1 MVLGNQPIS
10 VRYLKETFT
19 MPDLYKNLEA
29 LAPEPEGDFVLDP
42 EKPLVLLLGWVD
54 HEGILSSLKATG
66 RQYKKKLL
74 DSYPANW
81 ETIHTVFKDYKVSA
95 VLGKFSGHVLS
106 LIEHAD
112 YADVRETLFKE
123 IGAVPNQIFIYE
135 DLVQGEQPDR
145 LRAEMDP
152 YPPQAEHDAAIDF
165 LRANDIDITPYRT
178 KAEVTVIAESFL
190 DELDKNLI
198 LRLYVPSG
206 RLWSNEAD
214 KFLQLFQDYVARVDR
229 LAVRLD
235 QRRTDYGV
243 IYEFHG
249 EAPAGEASLSTEFQD
264 FSKLM
269 DLCAT
274 DLDAAAN
281 ILKAKNLN
289 PREVSSI
296 LERYSKE
303 VRRLQLDIKHDAE
316 SKFVSIRHRLESE
329 LIDLSPTAQEWEAM
343 TCVVN
348 AMVPNFARAL
358 PTSSRSVSAL
368 LGGPHTAPTHVTY
381 NFRPQFVNTLNGVI
395 AEEVHGNQHFA
406 PEHHQLLD
414 LIREHGGA
422 QSNQLE
428 TAVYEVADKG
438 VDQVDRLRAKQKI
451 KAFLMAAGK
460 KTGDMAFS
468 ILQKYLEAQIGV

>member
-1 MVLGNQPIS
+1 
-10 VRYLKETFT
+10 
-19 MPDLYKNLEA
+19 MPDPYEHLET
-29 LAPEPEGDFVLDP
+29 LASEPEPDGEYVLDP
-42 EKPLVLLLGWVD
+42 DKPLVLLLGWVD

-74 DSYPANW
+74 DSHPANW
-81 ETIHTVFKDYKVSA
+81 ETILDIFKEFKVSA
-95 VLGKFSGHVLS
+95 VLGKFSGHVLT
-106 LIEHAD
+106 LIAHPD
-112 YADVRETLFKE
+112 YANVRGSLLKE
-123 IGAVPNQIFIYE
+123 IGAIPNQIFIYE
-135 DLVQGEQPDR
+135 DLLQGEQTDPI
-145 LRAEMDP
+145 RAEIDP
-152 YPPQAEHDAAIDF
+152 YPPQAERDAAIDF
-165 LRANDIDITPYRT
+165 LRGNNIDITPYRT

-198 LRLYVPSG
+198 FRLYVPSG
-206 RLWSNEAD
+206 RLWSSEAD
-214 KFLQLFQDYVARVDR
+214 KFLQLFQDYVSRVDR

-235 QRRTDYGV
+235 QKRTDYGV

-249 EAPAGEASLSTEFQD
+249 EAPPGEASLSTEFHD

-274 DLDAAAN
+274 DSDAAAN
-281 ILKAKNLN
+281 LLKAKNLN

-316 SKFVSIRHRLESE
+316 TKLVSIRHRLESE
-329 LIDLSPTAQEWEAM
+329 LIDLAPTAQEWEAM
-343 TCVVN
+343 TSVVN
-348 AMVPNFARAL
+348 AMVPNFALAL
-358 PTSSRSVSAL
+358 PTPSRSFSILPA
-368 LGGPHTAPTHVTY
+368 GPLATPTHVTY

-395 AEEVHGNQHFA
+395 AEEIHGNQHFA
-406 PEHHQLLD
+406 PEHHQLLE
-414 LIREHGGA
+414 LIRQHGGA
-422 QSNQLE
+422 QSKQLE

-438 VDQVDRLRAKQKI
+438 VDQVDRLRAKQRI

-468 ILQKYLEAQIGV
+468 ILQKYIEGQIGV

>member
-1 MVLGNQPIS
+1 
-10 VRYLKETFT
+10 
-19 MPDLYKNLEA
+19 MPDPNEHLQA
-29 LAPEPEGDFVLDP
+29 LAPEPEPEPEPEGDFVLDP
-42 EKPLVLLLGWVD
+42 EKPLVLLLGWID

-74 DSYPANW
+74 DSHPANW
-81 ETIHTVFKDYKVSA
+81 ETIHTIFKDYKVSA
-95 VLGKFSGHVLS
+95 VLGKLSEHAIS
-106 LIEHAD
+106 LITHAD
-112 YADVRETLFKE
+112 YVNVREALFKE
-123 IGAVPNQIFIYE
+123 VGAIPNQIFIYE
-135 DLVQGEQPDR
+135 DLIQCEQPDR
-145 LRAEMDP
+145 LSAEMGP
-152 YPPQAEHDAAIDF
+152 YPPQTERDAAIDF
-165 LRANDIDITPYRT
+165 LLANDIAITPYRT
-178 KAEVTVIAESFL
+178 KAEVTVMAESFL

-198 LRLYVPSG
+198 FRLYVPSG

-249 EAPAGEASLSTEFQD
+249 EAPAGEASLSTEFND

-303 VRRLQLDIKHDAE
+303 VRRLRLDIKHDAE
-316 SKFVSIRHRLESE
+316 SKVVSIRHRLESE
-329 LIDLSPTAQEWEAM
+329 LIDLSSTAQEWEAM
-343 TCVVN
+343 IAIVN
-348 AMVPNFARAL
+348 AIVPNFALAL
-358 PTSSRSVSAL
+358 PTPTRSVSVL
-368 LGGPHTAPTHVTY
+368 LGGPHVTPTNVTY

-422 QSNQLE
+422 QSKQLE

-438 VDQVDRLRAKQKI
+438 VDQVDRLRAKQRI

-468 ILQKYLEAQIGV
+468 ILQKYLEGQIGV

>member
-1 MVLGNQPIS
+1 
-10 VRYLKETFT
+10 
-19 MPDLYKNLEA
+19 MPDLYEDLEA
-29 LAPEPEGDFVLDP
+29 LMPDPEPEGEYVLDP
-42 EKPLVLLLGWVD
+42 DKPLVLLLGWVD

-74 DSYPANW
+74 DSSPANW
-81 ETIHTVFKDYKVSA
+81 ESINAVFHDFKVSA
-95 VLGKFSGHVLS
+95 VLGKFTGHVLT
-106 LIEHAD
+106 LTTRPE
-112 YADVRETLFKE
+112 YANVREALFKE
-123 IGAVPNQIFIYE
+123 IGAVPNQVFIYE
-135 DLVQGEQPDR
+135 NVVQGEQSDPF
-145 LRAEMDP
+145 RARVDP
-152 YPPQAEHDAAIDF
+152 YPPQAERDAAIDF
-165 LRANDIDITPYRT
+165 LRANNIEITPYRT

-198 LRLYVPSG
+198 FRLYVPSG

-235 QRRTDYGV
+235 QKRTDYGV

-249 EAPAGEASLSTEFQD
+249 EAPPGEVTLSTEFQD
-264 FSKLM
+264 FSRLM

-274 DLDAAAN
+274 DSDAAAD
-281 ILKAKNLN
+281 ILKAKSLN

-316 SKFVSIRHRLESE
+316 SKTVSIRHRLESE
-329 LIDLSPTAQEWEAM
+329 LIDLGPTAKEWEAM
-343 TCVVN
+343 TAVVN
-348 AMVPNFARAL
+348 AMIPNFALAL
-358 PTSSRSVSAL
+358 PTPSRSVSVL
-368 LGGPHTAPTHVTY
+368 SSSSHPTPTQVTY

-395 AEEVHGNQHFA
+395 AEEIHGNQHFA
-406 PEHHQLLD
+406 PEHHQLLE
-414 LIREHGGA
+414 LIREHGGT
-422 QSNQLE
+422 QTKQLE

-438 VDQVDRLRAKQKI
+438 VDQVDRLRAKQRI
-451 KAFLMAAGK
+451 KAFLIAAGK

-468 ILQKYLEAQIGV
+468 ILQKYIESQIGI

>member
-1 MVLGNQPIS
+1 MSDP
-10 VRYLKETFT
+10 YEHH
-19 MPDLYKNLEA
+19 EA
-29 LAPEPEGDFVLDP
+29 LVRDQEPEGDFMLDP

-74 DSYPANW
+74 NSYPENW
-81 ETIHTVFKDYKVSA
+81 ETIHAVFKEFKVSA
-95 VLGKFSGHVLS
+95 VLGKLTGHVLT
-106 LIEHAD
+106 LIASPE
-112 YADVRETLFKE
+112 YAKVRECLFRE
-123 IGAVPNQIFIYE
+123 IGAVPNQIFIFE
-135 DLVQGEQPDR
+135 ELVQGEQSNP
-145 LRAEMDP
+145 LRAELDP
-152 YPPQAEHDAAIDF
+152 YPPQIERDAAIDF
-165 LRANDIDITPYRT
+165 LRANNIEITPYRT

-198 LRLYVPSG
+198 FRLYVPSG
-206 RLWSNEAD
+206 RLWSGEAD

-235 QRRTDYGV
+235 QKRTDYGV

-249 EAPAGEASLSTEFQD
+249 ELPSGEASLSTEFQD
-264 FSKLM
+264 FTKLM

-274 DLDAAAN
+274 DTDAAAD
-281 ILKAKNLN
+281 LLRAKSLN

-316 SKFVSIRHRLESE
+316 TKIVSIRHRLESE
-329 LIDLSPTAQEWEAM
+329 LIDLAPTAQEWEAM
-343 TCVVN
+343 TSVVS
-348 AMVPNFARAL
+348 AIVPSFALAL
-358 PTSSRSVSAL
+358 PPPSRSVSL
-368 LGGPHTAPTHVTY
+368 LPGGSQAAPTHVTY

-395 AEEVHGNQHFA
+395 AEELHGNQHFA
-406 PEHHQLLD
+406 PEHHQLLE
-414 LIREHGGA
+414 LIRQHGGSQA
-422 QSNQLE
+422 KQLE

-438 VDQVDRLRAKQKI
+438 VEQVDRLRAKQRI
-451 KAFLMAAGK
+451 IAFLMAAGK

-468 ILQKYLEAQIGV
+468 ILQKYIEGQIGI